1 MPTTHPS
8 RLAGRPL
15 LCKVRMCRRSSTSS
29 ASFGV
34 SRSGAPQTTS
44 TRRLDSREAYVGVV
58 RLVDLLSADGIWD
71 GVHRRAA
78 APEGWRL
85 RPDTCTS
92 GPLGTPC
99 AACIVE
105 ACEMLEQHD
114 AALVR
119 LRNCAC
125 RACAAGRA
133 LLARMPFTL
142 VEFEGRCRARRHDA
156 SRARPVAPAA

>member
-1 MPTTHPS
+1 M
-8 RLAGRPL
+8 
-15 LCKVRMCRRSSTSS
+15 
-29 ASFGV
+29 
-34 SRSGAPQTTS
+34 
-44 TRRLDSREAYVGVV
+44 GVV

-105 ACEMLEQHD
+105 ACEMPE
-114 AALVR
+114 
-119 LRNCAC
+119 
-125 RACAAGRA
+125 
-133 LLARMPFTL
+133 
-142 VEFEGRCRARRHDA
+142 
-156 SRARPVAPAA
+156 

>member
-1 MPTTHPS
+1 M
-8 RLAGRPL
+8 
-15 LCKVRMCRRSSTSS
+15 
-29 ASFGV
+29 
-34 SRSGAPQTTS
+34 
-44 TRRLDSREAYVGVV
+44 GVV

-105 ACEMLEQHD
+105 ACEMPEQHD

-119 LRNCAC
+119 RAQETTEVSRGSAC
-125 RACAAGRA
+125 VVRGHRAESSTVGDLPRSALARA
-133 LLARMPFTL
+133 LRGDLDWILLKALAR
-142 VEFEGRCRARRHDA
+142 ERRQRYGSALALAEDVQRHLDH
-156 SRARPVAPAA
+156 R

>member
-1 MPTTHPS
+1 M
-8 RLAGRPL
+8 
-15 LCKVRMCRRSSTSS
+15 
-29 ASFGV
+29 
-34 SRSGAPQTTS
+34 
-44 TRRLDSREAYVGVV
+44 GVV

-105 ACEMLEQHD
+105 ACEMPEQHD

-119 LRNCAC
+119 LRSCAC

-142 VEFEGRCRARRHDA
+142 VEFEGRCRARRCDA

>member
-1 MPTTHPS
+1 M
-8 RLAGRPL
+8 
-15 LCKVRMCRRSSTSS
+15 
-29 ASFGV
+29 
-34 SRSGAPQTTS
+34 
-44 TRRLDSREAYVGVV
+44 GVV

-71 GVHRRAA
+71 GVHRHAA

-105 ACEMLEQHD
+105 ACEMPEQHD

-119 LRNCAC
+119 LRSCAC

-142 VEFEGRCRARRHDA
+142 VEFE
-156 SRARPVAPAA
+156 